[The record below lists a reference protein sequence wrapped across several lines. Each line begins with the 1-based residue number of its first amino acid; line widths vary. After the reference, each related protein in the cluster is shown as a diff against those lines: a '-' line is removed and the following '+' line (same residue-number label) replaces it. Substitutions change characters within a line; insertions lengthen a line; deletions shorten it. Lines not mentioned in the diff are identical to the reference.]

1 MIGHMRRPRA
11 HHATALDRNGRQSS
25 MHGGVWRGAA
35 RGGVGRAGRA
45 QGARAARRAGAP
57 PPAAPAAAAAAGPSV
72 CTEARVLHAEQA
84 RRRLR
89 HPLLL
94 LLRDHVDGE
103 FPARRARHNLLL
115 LRDHVDEEASMVGS
129 PGEVL
134 PSHWCE
140 HEHRKHKNLK
150 LHMHPDVMFDSE
162 LDSPEALELERRR
175 RRRKRR
181 QRAAAAAAAQ
191 PRKHRTLLVSAI
203 DEQAKVIHVL
213 DPDELPRR
221 ARYTIMVTA
230 CLLLFLCLLLVGVT
244 LRMAPLI
251 DDMVRQENERMMHDV
266 LQLPPGNRTQLSG
279 ALR

>member
-1 MIGHMRRPRA
+1 MRQPSTETVDKA
-11 HHATALDRNGRQSS
+11 VCTEES
-25 MHGGVWRGAA
+25 GAA
-35 RGGVGRAGRA
+35 RLEAVLVALVERK
-45 QGARAARRAGAP
+45 ARA
-57 PPAAPAAAAAAGPSV
+57 
-72 CTEARVLHAEQA
+72 LHAEQA

-94 LLRDHVDGE
+94 LLRDHVPE
-103 FPARRARHNLLL
+103 
-115 LRDHVDEEASMVGS
+115 EEASIVGS

-134 PSHWCE
+134 PAHWCE
-140 HEHRKHKNLK
+140 HEHRHKHKNLK
-150 LHMHPDVMFDSE
+150 LHLHPDE

-175 RRRKRR
+175 RRRRRR
-181 QRAAAAAAAQ
+181 QRAAEAAQ

-266 LQLPPGNRTQLSG
+266 LQAGVLNRTQSSAGLH
-279 ALR
+279 

>member
-1 MIGHMRRPRA
+1 MADDTNHRDAINMA
-11 HHATALDRNGRQSS
+11 AVSTVDKAVCTEES
-25 MHGGVWRGAA
+25 GAA
-35 RGGVGRAGRA
+35 RLEAVLVALVERK
-45 QGARAARRAGAP
+45 ARA
-57 PPAAPAAAAAAGPSV
+57 
-72 CTEARVLHAEQA
+72 LHAEQA

-94 LLRDHVDGE
+94 LLRDHVPEVTSQLHAGC
-103 FPARRARHNLLL
+103 ARLKAVLVALVERKARVLLL
-115 LRDHVDEEASMVGS
+115 LLWTMCRMRRRRSWAVPA
-129 PGEVL
+129 
-134 PSHWCE
+134 
-140 HEHRKHKNLK
+140 
-150 LHMHPDVMFDSE
+150 SE

-175 RRRKRR
+175 RRRRRR
-181 QRAAAAAAAQ
+181 QRAAEAAQ

-251 DDMVRQENERMMHDV
+251 DDMVKEY
-266 LQLPPGNRTQLSG
+266 L
-279 ALR
+279 

>member
-1 MIGHMRRPRA
+1 M
-11 HHATALDRNGRQSS
+11 RQSS
-25 MHGGVWRGAA
+25 TETVDK
-35 RGGVGRAGRA
+35 
-45 QGARAARRAGAP
+45 
-57 PPAAPAAAAAAGPSV
+57 SV
-72 CTEARVLHAEQA
+72 CTEESGAARLEAVLVALVERKARALHAEQA

-94 LLRDHVDGE
+94 LLRDHVD
-103 FPARRARHNLLL
+103 
-115 LRDHVDEEASMVGS
+115 EEASMMGS
-129 PGEVL
+129 PGGVL

-150 LHMHPDVMFDSE
+150 LHMHPDD

>member
-1 MIGHMRRPRA
+1 M
-11 HHATALDRNGRQSS
+11 RQSS
-25 MHGGVWRGAA
+25 TETVDK
-35 RGGVGRAGRA
+35 
-45 QGARAARRAGAP
+45 
-57 PPAAPAAAAAAGPSV
+57 SV
-72 CTEARVLHAEQA
+72 CTEESGAARLEAVLVALVERKARALHAEQA

-94 LLRDHVDGE
+94 LLRDHVD
-103 FPARRARHNLLL
+103 
-115 LRDHVDEEASMVGS
+115 EEASMVGS
-129 PGEVL
+129 PGDML

-150 LHMHPDVMFDSE
+150 LHMHPDVMFDSD

>member
-1 MIGHMRRPRA
+1 MRQ
-11 HHATALDRNGRQSS
+11 QSS
-25 MHGGVWRGAA
+25 DTVDKAVCTEESGAA
-35 RGGVGRAGRA
+35 RLEAVLVALVEKK
-45 QGARAARRAGAP
+45 ARA
-57 PPAAPAAAAAAGPSV
+57 
-72 CTEARVLHAEQA
+72 LHAEHA
-84 RRRLR
+84 RRT

-94 LLRDHVDGE
+94 LLRSHVS
-103 FPARRARHNLLL
+103 
-115 LRDHVDEEASMVGS
+115 DEEASIVDS
-129 PGEVL
+129 PGERL

-140 HEHRKHKNLK
+140 DEYDKRHRKKKLK
-150 LHMHPDVMFDSE
+150 LQTHRDE
-162 LDSPEALELERRR
+162 LISPEELEMERRR
-175 RRRKRR
+175 RRRKRH
-181 QRAAAAAAAQ
+181 AHTHTHTHTHK

-251 DDMVRQENERMMHDV
+251 DDMVRQENERMLHDA
-266 LQLPPGNRTQLSG
+266 LQAGIANRTQSLG